1 MKAKWIYYPGD
12 YELML
17 FNKVMTR
24 RYERDIIIPPFWRMD
39 NFYQNVKFRKKFS
52 ITKEQIAT
60 IKVDGKFNID
70 LDGPEHFIYDF
81 DGNLKLTP
89 GDHEIVITVYNSV
102 ELPTIYVTSDELIS
116 DESWIVTCNDHKFV
130 NAASE
135 NFIDINVSP
144 NKYSLPVKEI
154 EPKKVEVVGSKV
166 LYDFGLETMAFVEL
180 IGEITEDVVIHFG
193 ETIYEALDFERCETT
208 YKFIKNETKTNI
220 SKAFRYISFDSKYDI
235 KLRVYEE
242 YLDVE
247 YKSKFVTNDEEFNKI
262 YEVALRTFHLNTREF
277 FLDGIKRDRWVW
289 AGDAYQSNLMNYYS
303 FFNKDV
309 CKRTMLALL
318 GKEPYL
324 THLNHIMDYT
334 LFWIIGFYEYVF
346 YTNDIKFAEDNYD
359 KVKNLLSFVL
369 SRCNNNGLLE
379 GLPND
384 WVFVDWSNLDNRGEV
399 CVEQMLL
406 YKSIQAVK
414 EISILVNDTSNIDI
428 YDKYLE
434 FFKTEIEKYYDDSIK
449 CYRYS
454 RLNGELSNDIRKHP
468 NMFAILYDLCT
479 LERQKELLDNVIL
492 NEDVLKITTPYMRFY
507 EMACLFKLGEHESV
521 MKEIKDYWGGML
533 KMGATS
539 FWEAYDP
546 TEEEPKCYSMYNRP
560 YGKSLCHAW
569 GASPLYFVGRYILGI
584 RPTKIGYSEFIV
596 EPNLSIFSEFDAEM
610 PLNEGLIKITY
621 KNSKLTIYHTKGVCK
636 LLVFGKEFTI
646 SENTLTEFD
655 CVKEELL

>member
-135 NFIDINVSP
+135 DFTDINVSP
-144 NKYSLPVKEI
+144 NQYSLPVKEI
-154 EPKKVEVVGSKV
+154 LPAKVEIIDGKV
-166 LYDFGLETMAFVEL
+166 LYDFGFETMAFVEVV
-180 IGEITEDVVIHFG
+180 GENTNDLVLHFG
-193 ETIYEALDFERCETT
+193 ETIYEALDFLKCETIF
-208 YKFIKNETKTNI
+208 KFMNNEKKTNI
-220 SKAFRYISFDSKYDI
+220 SKAFRYLAFDSKYDI
-235 KLRVYEE
+235 KLKVFEE

-247 YKSKFVTNDEEFNKI
+247 YKSKFVTNDIEFNEI
-262 YEVALRTFHLNTREF
+262 YKVALRTFHLNTREF

-289 AGDAYQSNLMNYYS
+289 SGDAYQSYLMNYYS
-303 FFNKDV
+303 FFDKDV

-318 GKEPYL
+318 GKEPYM
-324 THLNHIMDYT
+324 THINHIMDYT

-346 YTNDIKFAEDNYD
+346 YTNDLKFAEDNYD
-359 KVKNLLSFVL
+359 KVKKLLSFVL
-369 SRCNNNGLLE
+369 SRCNKNGLLE

-414 EISILVNDTSNIDI
+414 ELSVLVNDTSNIDI